1 MDARDA
7 CPISAITWVIYGTWA
22 EAHGITFT
30 SRRRKSAAG
39 LAALFH
45 EGSLSLA
52 RFSRH
57 VSRLG
62 RSLNEL
68 AKNGILSLVQLLR
81 DRFEDLTHQPGAVLQ
96 FGTLYRLRQCG
107 TVLSDFRGS
116 STGSWASWPSGS
128 APSRAASPGL
138 GRPRSPRG
146 GLGHGVHQ
154 GVKRDLAGPYDVALR
169 PMAHGAELHPVA
181 GEVKNLA
188 ITQLEN
194 EPISY

>member
-1 MDARDA
+1 ME
-7 CPISAITWVIYGTWA
+7 S
-22 EAHGITFT
+22 H
-30 SRRRKSAAG
+30 SRPAVEKSAAG
-39 LAALFH
+39 LAALFR

-107 TVLSDFRGS
+107 TVLSD
-116 STGSWASWPSGS
+116 
-128 APSRAASPGL
+128 SRLLDGELGLLAVGICSIESCFSGL

-146 GLGHGVHQ
+146 GS
-154 GVKRDLAGPYDVALR
+154 D
-169 PMAHGAELHPVA
+169 MAFTKV
-181 GEVKNLA
+181 
-188 ITQLEN
+188 
-194 EPISY
+194 